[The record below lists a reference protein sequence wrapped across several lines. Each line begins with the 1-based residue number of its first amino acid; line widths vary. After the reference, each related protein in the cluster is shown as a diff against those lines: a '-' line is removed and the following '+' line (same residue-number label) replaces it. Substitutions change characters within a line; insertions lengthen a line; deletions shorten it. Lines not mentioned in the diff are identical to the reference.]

1 MEGPLSNLKESLMQF
16 SKPRKLVNA
25 MNPGSHFMNTAMFD
39 AREAMAPGGVYDRYL
54 NFIKI
59 WILKIKIFL
68 PNLRIQITVN
78 FPQVLIFQPFYI

>member
-1 MEGPLSNLKESLMQF
+1 MQF

-54 NFIKI
+54 NIIKI
-59 WILKIKIFL
+59 RIFF
-68 PNLRIQITVN
+68 PNLRNQITVK
-78 FPQVLIFQPFYI
+78 FPQALIFQPFYISNPMIF

>member
-1 MEGPLSNLKESLMQF
+1 MSNLKESLMQF

-59 WILKIKIFL
+59 
-68 PNLRIQITVN
+68 
-78 FPQVLIFQPFYI
+78 